1 MRVTFLAVTKA
12 IKASSQL
19 EGIQS
24 VHLPGRLAKQQSMRW
39 LPHCVHGQEAKRKES
54 QCSTHLL
61 LFYLVQDPTP

>member
-24 VHLPGRLAKQQSMRW
+24 VHLPGRLARRQKHEVAGHTASTVRK
-39 LPHCVHGQEAKRKES
+39 LREKKAKAQLTFS
-54 QCSTHLL
+54 
-61 LFYLVQDPTP
+61 FFI